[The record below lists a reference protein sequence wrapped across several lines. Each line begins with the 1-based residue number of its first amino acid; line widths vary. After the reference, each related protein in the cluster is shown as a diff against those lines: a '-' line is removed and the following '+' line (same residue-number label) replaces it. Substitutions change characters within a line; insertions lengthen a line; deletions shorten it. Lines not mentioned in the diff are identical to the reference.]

1 MSSIM
6 ESIRSSHS
14 VLPPARRNLTILHEL
29 VMQISAMSSSRALI
43 FAALISSLFT
53 FAVLGAEFAGR
64 ARVIDG
70 DTIELA
76 GRRIRIW
83 GIDAPELPSEPGVA
97 AKGYLQ
103 YLMLGQ
109 EVHCEGRLLDRYRRL
124 VAVCFLPSGEDIA
137 RLMVRAGHAVDWLR
151 YSGGYYAR

>member
-1 MSSIM
+1 MI
-6 ESIRSSHS
+6 I
-14 VLPPARRNLTILHEL
+14 
-29 VMQISAMSSSRALI
+29 
-43 FAALISSLFT
+43 
-53 FAVLGAEFAGR
+53 AVLIWLVSAPASAVELNGVVV
-64 ARVIDG
+64 RVIDG